1 MSSRTRLYLITP
13 PVLAPRAFADR
24 LREALAGGGVASF
37 QLRLDGA
44 DEAAWRE
51 AAAVLMPICHQADVA
66 FIINDHPQLAAE
78 LGADGV
84 HLGPEDMGI
93 REAREIV
100 GFDRVIGYSAGD
112 SKHAAFEAG
121 NAGADYVAFGAFFPS
136 PTKDSGLRANLS
148 LIEDWAA
155 ISEVPC
161 VAIGGLAPENCGPV
175 VRAGADLV
183 AVSSAVWT
191 HPEGPGAAVRA
202 FRRAFREA
210 EDEAGSDA

>member
-13 PVLAPRAFADR
+13 PALAPQAFAGP
-24 LREALAGGGVASF
+24 LGEALAGGGVASF
-37 QLRLDGA
+37 QLRLEGA
-44 DEAAWRE
+44 DEAAWRR
-51 AAAVLMPICHQADVA
+51 AAEVLRPICQAADVA
-66 FIINDHPQLAAE
+66 FVINDKPRLAAE

-84 HLGPEDMGI
+84 HLGPHDMPI

-100 GFDRVIGYSAGD
+100 GFDRVIGFSAGD

-121 NAGADYVAFGAFFPS
+121 QAGADYVAFGAFFPS
-136 PTKDSGLRANLS
+136 PTKDTGRRADLS

-161 VAIGGLAPENCGPV
+161 VAIGGLRPENCGPV

-202 FRRAFREA
+202 FRGAFRQA
-210 EDEAGSDA
+210 ERQA

>member
-13 PVLAPRAFADR
+13 PVLAPQAFADP
-24 LREALAGGGVASF
+24 LRQALAGGGVASL
-37 QLRLDGA
+37 QLRLEGA
-44 DEAAWRE
+44 DEAAWRQ
-51 AAAVLMPICHQADVA
+51 AAGVLMPICHAAEVA
-66 FIINDHPQLAAE
+66 FVINDKPQLAAE
-78 LGADGV
+78 LAADGV
-84 HLGPEDMGI
+84 HLGPQDMPI

-100 GFDRVIGYSAGD
+100 GFDRVIGFSAGD

-121 NAGADYVAFGAFFPS
+121 EAGADYVAFGAFFPS
-136 PTKDSGLRANLS
+136 PTKDTGLRADLS

-161 VAIGGLAPENCGPV
+161 VAIGGLNPGNCGPV

-202 FRRAFREA
+202 FARAFREA
-210 EDEAGSDA
+210 EREA

>member
-13 PVLAPRAFADR
+13 PVLAPQAFADP
-24 LREALAGGGVASF
+24 LREALAGGGVASL
-37 QLRLDGA
+37 QLRLEGA
-44 DEAAWRE
+44 DEAAWRQ
-51 AAAVLMPICHQADVA
+51 AAEVLMPICHAAEVA
-66 FIINDHPQLAAE
+66 FLINDKPQLAAE

-84 HLGPEDMGI
+84 HLGPEDMPI

-100 GFDRVIGYSAGD
+100 GFKRVIGFSAGD

-121 NAGADYVAFGAFFPS
+121 EAEADYVAFGAFFPS
-136 PTKDSGLRANLS
+136 PTKDTGLRADLS
-148 LIEDWAA
+148 VIEDWAA

-161 VAIGGLAPENCGPV
+161 VAIGGLSPENCGPV

-191 HPEGPGAAVRA
+191 HPEGPGAAVEA
-202 FRRAFREA
+202 FARAFREA
-210 EDEAGSDA
+210 DGDA